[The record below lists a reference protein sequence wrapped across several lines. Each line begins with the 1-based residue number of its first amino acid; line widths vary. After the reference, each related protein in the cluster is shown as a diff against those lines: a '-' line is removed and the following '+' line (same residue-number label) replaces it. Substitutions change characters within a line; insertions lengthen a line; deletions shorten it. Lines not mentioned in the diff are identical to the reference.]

1 MGRYFVFAALVA
13 AIGFTGYEIYGLV
26 QDYRDFSDESAAAE
40 SESEALREEN
50 EELKGRIEYLA
61 KPENLINEIKSK
73 FNYRLPEERTI
84 LVAPEER

>member
-13 AIGFTGYEIYGLV
+13 AIGFTGYQMYGLL
-26 QDYRDFSDESAAAE
+26 QDYRDLSDRSVAAK
-40 SESEALREEN
+40 SESEALQKEN

-73 FNYRLPEERTI
+73 FNYRLPGERTI